1 MFNQLNRKL
10 LPTLVFIKQ
19 NQPHMKKLLLAF
31 SLFAISQ
38 VNAQLTSTP
47 SGSNK
52 KATVGERIGITD
64 VTIHYDRPG
73 VKGRDGK
80 IWGQLVAPGYND
92 LGFGN
97 TKQAPWRAGAN
108 ENTTIEFSTAVKVE
122 GQQLAAGK
130 YGFFIA
136 YGADEC
142 TLIFSKN
149 SSSWGSFFY
158 NPSEDA
164 LRVKV
169 KPLAAEKS
177 VEWLK
182 YEFTDETASSAVIAL
197 EWEKLIIPF
206 KVEVDLAATQLA
218 SFRQELQTEK
228 GFMWESWAQ
237 AAQWCVDNNTNLDQA
252 LLWTDTAVSVN
263 FGGEKSFQTWS
274 VIAAV
279 LNKLGRNADAADI
292 MKKALPFGNEFEVH
306 QYARQLLNDK
316 KYQEAFD
323 AFKLNYDKHPGIFV
337 TTFGL
342 ARGYN
347 GLNKYNEAL
356 KYAQLALPLATDP
369 VNKANVAKAIEN
381 LKAGKPMN

>member
-1 MFNQLNRKL
+1 
-10 LPTLVFIKQ
+10 
-19 NQPHMKKLLLAF
+19 MKKLLLAF
-31 SLFAISQ
+31 SVLAITHIH
-38 VNAQLTSTP
+38 AQLTSTP
-47 SGSNK
+47 SGGNK

-73 VKGRDGK
+73 VKGREGK

-108 ENTTIEFSTAVKVE
+108 ENTTIEFSTPVKVE
-122 GQQLAAGK
+122 GQPLAAGK

-136 YGADEC
+136 YAADEC

-158 NPSEDA
+158 NPAEDA

-177 VEWLK
+177 VEWLT
-182 YEFTDETASSAVIAL
+182 YEFTDETATSAVIAL
-197 EWEKLIIPF
+197 EWEKLMIPF
-206 KVEVDLAATQLA
+206 TVEVDLAATQLA

-228 GFMWESWAQ
+228 GFLWESWAQ

-274 VIAAV
+274 VKAAV
-279 LNKLGRNADAADI
+279 LNKLGRNAEAVDI

-316 KYQEAFD
+316 KYPEAFD

-342 ARGYN
+342 ARGYSA
-347 GLNKYNEAL
+347 LNKYNEAL